1 MPTDRLQGFNA
12 GVSVKAAAA
21 VATTGANISLTGAQT
36 IDGVSIG
43 SGERILVKDQTTAS
57 ENGIYISDSS
67 TWIRSKDCNGARD
80 LIPGSWVYVDRGTNN
95 GTKFY
100 VFNSSSTD
108 TEIDIDT
115 DDITISDIT
124 PSLTG
129 ASSYSNSLLALA
141 SGTAWRSS
149 DGLWLDTGATEPIA
163 LAATNTWTAINQFE
177 DGFTIYSSDG
187 TTGEGP
193 GLDIYRQSTTP
204 ADNDPAGT
212 IRFKGDNST
221 ATKTTIGK
229 LAAVWDDVT
238 QATEDAHYNLDTVQ
252 GGTLATRLSIG
263 AGVYTAGATDPG
275 AGAFNSS
282 LEYQVRG
289 KSIEWQTTDVI
300 DLTSSNPTAVTLLGS
315 LSTDVS
321 EIEVHL
327 AGASISQATAMAI
340 KIGDSGGIESSGY
353 GGLGYSLVDAT
364 TDQFRATVLSTGF
377 LLGDQG
383 TQAAANTFYGTVKL
397 IHLGSNVWSAD
408 IDTVTTGSM
417 HGGQGTKTLS
427 GPLDRVEITTIANV
441 STFDSGSAYMRYR

>member
-289 KSIEWQTTDVI
+289 KSIEWGTTDVI
-300 DLTSSNPTAVTLLGS
+300 DLSSSTPHTVVLLSSLSSDTHEVDLTFVGISLSASTAAIIELGTSDGFVSTGYTGGRIDTGTSSIYNSFSSNGFNMGALSPNSTLNMVHNLVHLGGNVWRDDALGISDGVVESHTIIGTVTLNDPLTQIQIRTPNS
-315 LSTDVS
+315 
-321 EIEVHL
+321 
-327 AGASISQATAMAI
+327 
-340 KIGDSGGIESSGY
+340 
-353 GGLGYSLVDAT
+353 
-364 TDQFRATVLSTGF
+364 STG
-377 LLGDQG
+377 
-383 TQAAANTFYGTVKL
+383 
-397 IHLGSNVWSAD
+397 
-408 IDTVTTGSM
+408 
-417 HGGQGTKTLS
+417 
-427 GPLDRVEITTIANV
+427 TI
-441 STFDSGSAYMRYR
+441 FDNGSAYMRYR